1 MIISVLVECAIQ
13 QYVLHLLV
21 KKLSHLTFEFHISFY
36 AWRIYKCMNLPE
48 YGLL

>member
-21 KKLSHLTFEFHISFY
+21 NKPSHLTLNFILAFMLGESTSV
-36 AWRIYKCMNLPE
+36 
-48 YGLL
+48 